1 MKLQDKIAIVTGAS
15 RGIGWEIALGYAEQG
30 ADVTVCARDEQR
42 LQQLVSRVQELGR
55 RAIAVQADVS
65 VEPDVQKVV
74 DRTLDFFGR
83 VDILCNNAGV
93 GYRKP
98 IDEIPPEEWD
108 KVVAI
113 NLRGPFLFSRA
124 VLPHMKRQ
132 NYGRIVHVSSGAAVV
147 CLPGNAVYNASKA
160 ALNAFSRTTARE
172 VSDFDI
178 LVNAMSPGFLKTDMN
193 PPRQRRR
200 THSNR
205 ASLFARGWTQRSILP
220 VPGRGGGDPRATG
233 RQLERLTNIA
243 DHARTVL
250 QRHHRLAALH
260 EVRMLRHGR
269 IPTSRGND

>member
-1 MKLQDKIAIVTGAS
+1 VKLQDKIAIVTGAS

-93 GYRKP
+93 GYMKP

-108 KVVAI
+108 KVVAV

-147 CLPGNAVYNASKA
+147 CLPGKAVYNASKA

-172 VSDFDI
+172 VSDYDI

-193 PPRQRRR
+193 PRGTRPASAAAP
-200 THSNR
+200 TAIEL
-205 ASLFARGWTQRSILP
+205 ASLPAGGPSGRFFRFQGEVEVIPELP
-220 VPGRGGGDPRATG
+220 DVNWRD
-233 RQLERLTNIA
+233 
-243 DHARTVL
+243 
-250 QRHHRLAALH
+250 
-260 EVRMLRHGR
+260 
-269 IPTSRGND
+269 

>member
-55 RAIAVQADVS
+55 RAIAVKADVT
-65 VEPDVQKVV
+65 VESDVQQVV
-74 DRTLDFFGR
+74 DRTREVFGR
-83 VDILCNNAGV
+83 VDVLCNNAGV

-98 IDEIPPEEWD
+98 VDEIPPEEWD
-108 KVVAI
+108 TVVAV

-124 VLPHMKRQ
+124 VLPHMKSQ

-172 VSDFDI
+172 VSDYDI

-193 PPRQRRR
+193 PRGTRP
-200 THSNR
+200 
-205 ASLFARGWTQRSILP
+205 ASAAAPTAIELASFSADGPSGRFFRFQGEVEVIPELP
-220 VPGRGGGDPRATG
+220 DVNWRD
-233 RQLERLTNIA
+233 
-243 DHARTVL
+243 
-250 QRHHRLAALH
+250 
-260 EVRMLRHGR
+260 
-269 IPTSRGND
+269 

>member
-1 MKLQDKIAIVTGAS
+1 MKLQDKIALVTGAS

-65 VEPDVQKVV
+65 VEPDVQQVV

-108 KVVAI
+108 KVVAV
-113 NLRGPFLFSRA
+113 NLRGPFLFSRT

-172 VSDFDI
+172 VSDYDI

-193 PPRQRRR
+193 PRGTRPASDAVP
-200 THSNR
+200 TAIEL
-205 ASLFARGWTQRSILP
+205 ASLPAGGPSGRFFRFQGEVEVIPELP
-220 VPGRGGGDPRATG
+220 DVNWRD
-233 RQLERLTNIA
+233 
-243 DHARTVL
+243 
-250 QRHHRLAALH
+250 
-260 EVRMLRHGR
+260 
-269 IPTSRGND
+269 